1 MAEPRDA
8 LASALASYLTPE
20 QVTKLIDEILSIEKR
35 VSAEFDCK
43 KCGQRQMRWT
53 TVPDAKAVALALPDL
68 LNQAYGRPGE
78 TNERTDPV
86 VFKRLTRLTE
96 EDEVAVRAK

>member
-8 LASALASYLTPE
+8 IASALASYLTAE
-20 QVTKLIDEILSIEKR
+20 QVTKLIDEILAINKR
-35 VSAEFDCK
+35 ISAEFTCK
-43 KCGQRQMRWT
+43 KCGARQMQWT

-78 TNERTDPV
+78 TSERTDPV
-86 VFKRLTRLTE
+86 VFKRLTKLE
-96 EDEVAVRAK
+96 EAV